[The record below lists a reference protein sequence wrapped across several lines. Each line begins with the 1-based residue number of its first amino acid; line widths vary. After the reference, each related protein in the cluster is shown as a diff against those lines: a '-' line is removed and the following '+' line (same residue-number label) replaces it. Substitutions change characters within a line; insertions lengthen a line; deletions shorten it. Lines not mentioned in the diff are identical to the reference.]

1 MIEDLEIAFTAKEV
15 TAFGGVSLLFKMLD
29 NCHFKDALSSIGL
42 PQQGSNR
49 GRSPEQLIYGLFTGV
64 WCGASCY
71 NHLDIVRFD
80 PTLCHLMGYE
90 TGPDHRAYQRY
101 FNKFSLAV
109 NQRVFDS
116 MYRWFFSELCFD
128 NYTLDFDSTVMGRCG
143 EQEGAA
149 VGYNPKRP
157 GRKSHHPL
165 LAFVADLRMIAN
177 YWLRPGNTSAS
188 TNYLAFLDNTLER
201 LQGKKVGLV
210 RMDSGF
216 FSGEIFDRLEEKELP
231 YIVACRFN
239 NSIKIQLASQAKWT
253 EVADGLHIAES
264 TYQAQGWEKPRRII
278 MVRQEIDK
286 RPKAAGKRIKK
297 IKKPRQLEIFP
308 DVAELGNY
316 RYSCFI
322 TSLTLP
328 AKAVYDLYRG
338 RADSE
343 NRIKE
348 IKYDFAADKFSSKDF
363 WATEACDSFIIMAYN
378 FISLFR
384 HAIINSK
391 QSPFLKTIRYKIL
404 CISANLEKKGDKNV
418 LRLVRTMNQ
427 RQAFL
432 GLWRTTEDFDIT
444 QTNWP

>member
-1 MIEDLEIAFTAKEV
+1 MVVTVFAGSVSEV
-15 TAFGGVSLLFKMLD
+15 M
-29 NCHFKDALSSIGL
+29 
-42 PQQGSNR
+42 
-49 GRSPEQLIYGLFTGV
+49 E
-64 WCGASCY
+64 
-71 NHLDIVRFD
+71 
-80 PTLCHLMGYE
+80 
-90 TGPDHRAYQRY
+90 
-101 FNKFSLAV
+101 
-109 NQRVFDS
+109 
-116 MYRWFFSELCFD
+116 
-128 NYTLDFDSTVMGRCG
+128 RCG

-157 GRKSHHPL
+157 GRKSHHTL

-177 YWLRPGNTSAS
+177 YWLCPGNTSAS

-216 FSGEIFDRLEEKELP
+216 FSGEIFDRLEAKRLP

-239 NSIKIQLASQAKWT
+239 NSIKIQLASQVKWT

-264 TYQAQGWEKPRRII
+264 TYQAQDWKKPRRII

-286 RPKAAGKRIKK
+286 RPKAAGKKIKK
-297 IKKPRQLEIFP
+297 IKNTKQLELFP

-348 IKYDFAADKFSSKDF
+348 IKYDFSADKFSSKDF
-363 WATEACDSFIIMAYN
+363 WATEACVSFIIMAYN

-391 QSPFLKTIRYKIL
+391 QSHFLKTIRYKIL
-404 CISANLEKKGDKNV
+404 SIPAYLEKEGDKNV

-432 GLWRTTEDFDIT
+432 GLWRTTE
-444 QTNWP
+444 PE

>member
-1 MIEDLEIAFTAKEV
+1 
-15 TAFGGVSLLFKMLD
+15 
-29 NCHFKDALSSIGL
+29 
-42 PQQGSNR
+42 
-49 GRSPEQLIYGLFTGV
+49 
-64 WCGASCY
+64 
-71 NHLDIVRFD
+71 
-80 PTLCHLMGYE
+80 
-90 TGPDHRAYQRY
+90 
-101 FNKFSLAV
+101 
-109 NQRVFDS
+109 
-116 MYRWFFSELCFD
+116 
-128 NYTLDFDSTVMGRCG
+128 
-143 EQEGAA
+143 
-149 VGYNPKRP
+149 
-157 GRKSHHPL
+157 
-165 LAFVADLRMIAN
+165 MIAN

-188 TNYLAFLDNTLER
+188 TNYLAFLDNTLDR

-216 FSGEIFDRLEEKELP
+216 FSGEIFDRLEEKRLS

-253 EVADGLHIAES
+253 EVADGIHIAES
-264 TYQAQGWEKPRRII
+264 TYQAQDWKKPRRII

-286 RPKAAGKRIKK
+286 RPKAAGKKIKK
-297 IKKPRQLEIFP
+297 IKLPKQMELFP

-348 IKYDFAADKFSSKDF
+348 IKYDFSADKFSSQDF

-391 QSPFLKTIRYKIL
+391 KSHFLKTIRYKIL
-404 CISANLEKKGDKNV
+404 SIPAYLEKKGDKNI

-432 GLWRTTEDFDIT
+432 GLWRTTENFDIT
-444 QTNWP
+444 RTNWT